1 MNVLLYIIIGIMA
14 VAGGW
19 WFIRH
24 QRKLRLR
31 AHLMQEAIR
40 NKDFTFRMP
49 TDGMIFGE
57 RAMQETLNQLGE
69 TIRQQVNQSE
79 VESWERLTRVL
90 THEMMNATAPIT
102 SISQSLLNR
111 PDVKSTPL
119 EDGIQA
125 IYDTS
130 RHLSDFVISY
140 RKMSE
145 LEKPKMGDVAL
156 LKMIEDIRKAYPQ
169 LTWEVN
175 ISPDMTVWAD
185 AGMLRQVL
193 MNLVKNAIE
202 AQAQKI
208 VVEAHQDDRS
218 PDSIQNHGPL
228 IFYIGNDGLPIP
240 AENRQ
245 SLFVPFF
252 TTKRSGSGIGLSL
265 SRRMMVLQ
273 GGMLELAEQ
282 SRMGCRVAFLLSL
295 PRKSTKRAT
304 TAVAITRMAHEG
316 VLFQRISPS
325 TRHAGKGSISA
336 GRGWKSCPLVN
347 RMMSPT
353 FSSRLMAADDS
364 RAICRIRSG
373 RSEPN
378 VFNL

>member
-40 NKDFTFRMP
+40 NCDFTFRMP
-49 TDGMIFGE
+49 THGLLPGE
-57 RAMQETLNQLGE
+57 AMQETLNQLGE
-69 TIRQQVNQSE
+69 TIRQQVNQNE

-111 PDVKSTPL
+111 PDVKGTPL
-119 EDGIQA
+119 EDGIRA
-125 IYDTS
+125 IFETS
-130 RHLSDFVISY
+130 QHMSNFVVNY

-145 LEKPKMGDVAL
+145 LEKPKMGDVTL
-156 LKMIEDIRKAYPQ
+156 RTMIDDISKTYPQ
-169 LTWEVN
+169 LAWEVN
-175 ISPDMTVWAD
+175 VSPDLKVSAD
-185 AGMLRQVL
+185 AGMLRQIL

-202 AQAQKI
+202 AHAQKLLI
-208 VVEAHQDDRS
+208 DVLE
-218 PDSIQNHGPL
+218 DSLHDKQVSL
-228 IFYIGNDGLPIP
+228 YIGNDGLPIP

-265 SRRMMVLQ
+265 SRRMAIQQ
-273 GGMLELAEQ
+273 GGMLELADTPSQ
-282 SRMGCRVAFLLSL
+282 GCHVAFVLSL
-295 PRKSTKRAT
+295 QVP
-304 TAVAITRMAHEG
+304 
-316 VLFQRISPS
+316 
-325 TRHAGKGSISA
+325 
-336 GRGWKSCPLVN
+336 
-347 RMMSPT
+347 
-353 FSSRLMAADDS
+353 
-364 RAICRIRSG
+364 
-373 RSEPN
+373 
-378 VFNL
+378 

>member
-1 MNVLLYIIIGIMA
+1 MA

-49 TDGMIFGE
+49 TGGMIFGE

-111 PDVKSTPL
+111 PDVKGTPL

-169 LTWEVN
+169 LAWEVS
-175 ISPDMTVWAD
+175 ISPEVTVRAD

-202 AQAQKI
+202 AKAQKI
-208 VVEAHQDDRS
+208 VVEKGQGSNH
-218 PDSIQNHGPL
+218 DSAFL
-228 IFYIGNDGLPIP
+228 TLYIGNDGLPIP

-265 SRRMMVLQ
+265 SRRMMILQ

-282 SRMGCRVAFLLSL
+282 PRQGCSVAFLLS
-295 PRKSTKRAT
+295 
-304 TAVAITRMAHEG
+304 I
-316 VLFQRISPS
+316 PS
-325 TRHAGKGSISA
+325 SKA
-336 GRGWKSCPLVN
+336 
-347 RMMSPT
+347 
-353 FSSRLMAADDS
+353 SS
-364 RAICRIRSG
+364 
-373 RSEPN
+373 
-378 VFNL
+378 

>member
-1 MNVLLYIIIGIMA
+1 MA

-49 TDGMIFGE
+49 TGGMIFGE

-111 PDVKSTPL
+111 PDVKGTPL
-119 EDGIQA
+119 EDGIKA

-130 RHLSDFVISY
+130 RHLSDFVTSY

-169 LTWEVN
+169 LAWEVSV
-175 ISPDMTVWAD
+175 SPDMTVWAD

-202 AQAQKI
+202 AKAQKI
-208 VVEAHQDDRS
+208 VVEKGQGSNH
-218 PDSIQNHGPL
+218 DSAFL
-228 IFYIGNDGLPIP
+228 TLYIGNDGLPIP

-265 SRRMMVLQ
+265 SRRMMILQ
-273 GGMLELAEQ
+273 GGMLDLVEQ
-282 SRMGCRVAFLLSL
+282 SRQGCSVVFMLSL
-295 PRKSTKRAT
+295 
-304 TAVAITRMAHEG
+304 
-316 VLFQRISPS
+316 QPS
-325 TRHAGKGSISA
+325 KA
-336 GRGWKSCPLVN
+336 
-347 RMMSPT
+347 
-353 FSSRLMAADDS
+353 SS
-364 RAICRIRSG
+364 
-373 RSEPN
+373 
-378 VFNL
+378 